1 MTRSIH
7 AASAFR
13 SSLAAVSLLALA
25 AGCVS
30 GPSAEEILDRDWRIA
45 SQADAPPAYDTFIR
59 QHPESANAAA
69 ARSRIDAL
77 RAQEIRDFAEA
88 RRLGTEQ
95 AYLDYL
101 YRYSTWGPNA
111 AEAERLREAAA
122 RPRLIAEELAEWTAL
137 KGGSTIEPLEDF
149 LERWPRGAHASEAQR
164 ALDALWKTD
173 EGAFIRAVRSGSPRA
188 VEDFLRIWPRSE
200 RRTDARDWLEDFR
213 LRDDEAWR
221 TAIRRNTLSSYGDYL
236 DQNPYGSWRS
246 EAQRAID
253 DLRRR
258 DYDAWL
264 FARRLDTYWAY
275 ESYRNSYPWG
285 FYSSDA
291 WRRMDELRRRDRER
305 ERYDD
310 RERERERDRNRD
322 RDPRGGAPGGGGQG
336 SVAPPSPPQPP
347 AAGGG
352 APPSGPPPASSRV

>member
-101 YRYSTWGPNA
+101 YR
-111 AEAERLREAAA
+111 
-122 RPRLIAEELAEWTAL
+122 
-137 KGGSTIEPLEDF
+137 
-149 LERWPRGAHASEAQR
+149 
-164 ALDALWKTD
+164 
-173 EGAFIRAVRSGSPRA
+173 
-188 VEDFLRIWPRSE
+188 
-200 RRTDARDWLEDFR
+200 
-213 LRDDEAWR
+213 
-221 TAIRRNTLSSYGDYL
+221 
-236 DQNPYGSWRS
+236 
-246 EAQRAID
+246 
-253 DLRRR
+253 
-258 DYDAWL
+258 
-264 FARRLDTYWAY
+264 
-275 ESYRNSYPWG
+275 
-285 FYSSDA
+285 
-291 WRRMDELRRRDRER
+291 
-305 ERYDD
+305 
-310 RERERERDRNRD
+310 
-322 RDPRGGAPGGGGQG
+322 
-336 SVAPPSPPQPP
+336 
-347 AAGGG
+347 
-352 APPSGPPPASSRV
+352 